1 MITEHIQSL
10 KELSGVYKKMKFSRN
25 DEAVSEVIGVILT
38 VAVTVTLAA
47 IVAAFVFGMPGQV
60 KESKHVSASAQ
71 KIDADNIMVTYT
83 GGKDSQ
89 YVETVTWTVANSV
102 GSPKKMGSEGSIL
115 KVGTSLPFTAAT
127 AGGYREQIHAV
138 AAAHFSDNSDQV
150 ILDVWI

>member
-1 MITEHIQSL
+1 
-10 KELSGVYKKMKFSRN
+10 MKFSRK

-71 KIDADNIMVTYT
+71 KIDASTLMVTFT
-83 GGKDSQ
+83 GGEDAQ
-89 YVETVTWTVANSV
+89 YVETVRWTVTDDTGHELPQFTMVPTS
-102 GSPKKMGSEGSIL
+102 GTIL
-115 KVGTSLPFTAAT
+115 PVGTSHPFTSSEKFRGKT
-127 AGGYREQIHAV
+127 HVV
-138 AAAHFSDNSDQV
+138 ASAHFSDNMDQV